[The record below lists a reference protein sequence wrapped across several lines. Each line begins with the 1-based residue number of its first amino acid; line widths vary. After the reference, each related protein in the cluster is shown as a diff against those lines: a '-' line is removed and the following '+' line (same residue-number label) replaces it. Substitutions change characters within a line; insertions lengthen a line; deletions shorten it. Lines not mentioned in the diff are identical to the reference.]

1 MNKKISESI
10 LIKSFFISMIMCIT
24 LPLTGY
30 AQSRERTIEEM
41 ETIAKSFLMEN
52 KTAKSS
58 SHVNGALY
66 QGHKLRMIKASS
78 LLDTTVNRQKTEPFY
93 IFTPDSMSRGFVIVS
108 GVDSM
113 PAVLGYSLCENFDSL
128 NIPCGMYFLLTEYA
142 KNISNG
148 NNYKEL
154 SLSTINQ
161 QEVYPLLGDIQYN
174 QYAPFN
180 DKCPMYNGEHTV
192 TGCTATAMSQVMA
205 YWKYPAQMQ
214 GEKISYTTKTLG
226 LNLTWDCGS
235 TKFDWDNML
244 GTYLPGQYTEV
255 QGDAVATLHA
265 ACGASLNV
273 DYNLK
278 ATGSYRHSAYGLYE
292 YMGYDSDMTFAEASY
307 FMNED
312 FCSFIME
319 EVSNGRPIQACGAS
333 DKGGAHAFV
342 IDGYQIKEDVP
353 YFHVNWGWSGHLD
366 GYFLINKMIVGNNI
380 NYGDHDVILISGIK
394 PEDGQDDGCA
404 FGMTNVSLN
413 KETVKGG
420 EELRIE
426 TTQLANS
433 SVSSFSGTLLAYAV
447 DESQNEYLIGTYF
460 EYPNE
465 WVSRAGFSTL
475 ERRLNVPFTIPTG
488 DYTVVLKSK
497 RYNSSVER
505 EMMCP
510 SFPQLHI
517 ENISDGIVEVQRHDN
532 KVQSCYSTDGRKI
545 CAPVKG
551 INIVRYVDGTVRKIV
566 NNDESTLRN
575 IQ

>member
-1 MNKKISESI
+1 MKNLS
-10 LIKSFFISMIMCIT
+10 KSLFISAILYIT
-24 LPLTGY
+24 LPLMGY

-41 ETIAKSFLMEN
+41 ETIAKDFLLEN
-52 KTAKSS
+52 KAAKFFSRVNDV
-58 SHVNGALY
+58 SH
-66 QGHKLRMIKASS
+66 QSHKLRMIKASS
-78 LLDTTVNRQKTEPFY
+78 LLGTTANNPKTEPFY
-93 IFTPDSMSRGFVIVS
+93 IFTPDSMSRGFVIIS
-108 GVDSM
+108 GIDSM
-113 PAVLGYSLCENFDSL
+113 PAVLGYSLCETFDSL

-142 KNISNG
+142 KNISKG

-154 SLSTINQ
+154 SLSAINT
-161 QEVYPLLGDIQYN
+161 QEVYPLLGDIKYN

-180 DKCPMYNGEHTV
+180 EKCPIYNGKHTV

-214 GEKISYTTKTLG
+214 GENINYTTKTLG
-226 LNLTWDCGS
+226 LNVTWDCGS

-255 QGDAVATLHA
+255 QGDAVAILHA
-265 ACGASLNV
+265 ACGASLSV

-292 YMGYDSDMTFAEASY
+292 HMGYDRDMTFAEAYY
-307 FMNED
+307 FTDES
-312 FCSFIME
+312 FCSYIME

-333 DKGGAHAFV
+333 NKGGAHAFV
-342 IDGYQIKEDVP
+342 IDGYQIKENVP
-353 YFHVNWGWSGHLD
+353 YFHVNWGWSGDWD
-366 GYFLINKMIVGNNI
+366 GYFLINKMVVGADNT
-380 NYGDHDVILISGIK
+380 NYGDHDVILITGIK
-394 PEDGQDDGCA
+394 PEDSQDDGCA

-447 DESQNEYLIGTYF
+447 DESQNEYLLGTYF
-460 EYPNE
+460 EYPKE
-465 WVSRAGFSTL
+465 WESRAGFSTF

-488 DYTVVLKSK
+488 DYTVILKSK

-505 EMMCP
+505 TMMCP
-510 SFPQLHI
+510 SFPRLHI
-517 ENISDGIVEVQRHDN
+517 ENISDGVVEVQSYEN
-532 KVQSCYSTDGRKI
+532 KVQSCYSTDGRKLSI
-545 CAPVKG
+545 PVNG
-551 INIVRYVDGTVRKIV
+551 INIVRYVDGTVRKVIKKF
-566 NNDESTLRN
+566 NRPEP
-575 IQ
+575 